1 MKAEIRNWVALDD
14 AVLGCEMSDDE
25 QRTLEAVRE
34 IVQQKFASQKK
45 PLSVLLFSLAPVGAR
60 NPFLAT
66 GRAY

>member
-34 IVQQKFASQKK
+34 IVQQKLAK
-45 PLSVLLFSLAPVGAR
+45 PEKAA
-60 NPFLAT
+60 
-66 GRAY
+66 